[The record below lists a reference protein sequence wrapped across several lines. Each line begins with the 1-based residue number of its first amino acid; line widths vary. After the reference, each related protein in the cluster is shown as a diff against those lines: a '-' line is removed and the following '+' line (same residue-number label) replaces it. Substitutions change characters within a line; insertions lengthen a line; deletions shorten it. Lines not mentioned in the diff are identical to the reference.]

1 MAMLRRIPHPSPAMV
16 VAMLALLVAL
26 SGTAFAAGVV
36 PVATRALNADNAKK
50 LQGRTTSQLVALA
63 SAKSQLADDAS
74 HLQGKSV
81 DEIVTAAQ
89 TKSISAFVTIKQG
102 NFSMGTGQIVD
113 YTMSCDAG
121 QKAISGGSQFS
132 QAPAGIIESR
142 PTADGSAWKVMLA
155 NPSDSDG
162 AFGNLFVVCVS

>member
-1 MAMLRRIPHPSPAMV
+1 MAMLHRIPHPSPAMV
-16 VAMLALLVAL
+16 VAMIALLVAL

-50 LQGRTTSQLVALA
+50 LQGKTSAQLLTLA

-74 HLQGKSV
+74 HLQGKTA
-81 DEIVTAAQ
+81 DEIVAAAQ
-89 TKSISAFVTIKQG
+89 TKSVSGFVTIKQS
-102 NFSMGTGQIVD
+102 NFSMGFGAIVD

-121 QKAISGGSQFS
+121 QKAISGGSQYS
-132 QAPAGIIESR
+132 QAPAVVVESR

-162 AFGNLFVVCVS
+162 AFGNLFVVCVA

>member
-1 MAMLRRIPHPSPAMV
+1 MFRRIPHPSPAMV

-36 PVATRALNADNAKK
+36 PVAKRALSADNAKK
-50 LQGRTTSQLVALA
+50 LQGETSAQLLEAA
-63 SAKSQLADDAS
+63 SASSKLADDAS
-74 HLQGKSV
+74 HLQGKTA

-89 TKSISAFVTIKQG
+89 TKSVSGFVTIKES

-121 QKAISGGSQFS
+121 QKAISGGSQYS
-132 QAPAGIIESR
+132 QAPAFLLESR
-142 PTADGSAWKVMLA
+142 PTPDGSAWKVMLV

-162 AFGNLFVVCVS
+162 AFGNLFVVCVA